1 MKKWVVRFGS
11 LLVFNIVVLLVV
23 GWLTPARVGW
33 AALWAGI
40 VLTAI
45 VIWIKPLVEKWF
57 RSMAAKSAGNRSKA
71 GELVVELLLAFAVAL
86 VIWIATVVFT
96 GVSIGG
102 GIFGAF
108 WGWVLPPVFLLVG
121 WAIYGA
127 IDDRVEAHAHALY
140 DKAAAGRST
149 DAGPRADAAGAP
161 PVPDP
166 RATYPGGPASVPPV
180 PPAPSAGTA
189 DASRSRRD
197 DGLTDEQRRMLD
209 ELG

>member
-1 MKKWVVRFGS
+1 MKKWVVRFLS
-11 LLVFNIVVLLVV
+11 LLVFNIVVLLIV

-40 VLTAI
+40 VMTAL

-57 RSMAAKSAGNRSKA
+57 RSMAAKSANQRTKA
-71 GELVVELLLAFAVAL
+71 GEKLVEFLLAFAVAFL
-86 VIWIATVVFT
+86 VWIVTVVFT

-108 WGWVLPPVFLLVG
+108 WGWVIPPVILLIG

-127 IDDRVEAHAHALY
+127 IDDKVETHAGTLY
-140 DKAAAGRST
+140 DKATGSKAAGT
-149 DAGPRADAAGAP
+149 DAAAP
-161 PVPDP
+161 PIPSP
-166 RATYPGGPASVPPV
+166 EAS
-180 PPAPSAGTA
+180 AA
-189 DASRSRRD
+189 RRERN

-209 ELG
+209 ELGKG

>member
-1 MKKWVVRFGS
+1 MKKWVVRFVS
-11 LLVFNIVVLLVV
+11 LLVFNILVLLVV

-40 VLTAI
+40 VLTAL

-57 RSMAAKSAGNRSKA
+57 RSMAARSADRRTRA
-71 GELVVELLLAFAVAL
+71 GEKVVEFLIAFTVAFL
-86 VIWIATVVFT
+86 VWIGTVLFT

-108 WGWVLPPVFLLVG
+108 WGYVLPPVILLIG
-121 WAIYGA
+121 WAIYDA
-127 IDDRVEAHAHALY
+127 IDDRVESHAGALY
-140 DKAAAGRST
+140 DKATGGRVATTDAAATAPTTPEAAAGR
-149 DAGPRADAAGAP
+149 REL
-161 PVPDP
+161 
-166 RATYPGGPASVPPV
+166 
-180 PPAPSAGTA
+180 
-189 DASRSRRD
+189 

>member
-1 MKKWVVRFGS
+1 MKKWVVRFLS
-11 LLVFNIVVLLVV
+11 LLVFNIVVLLIV

-40 VLTAI
+40 VLTAL

-57 RSMAAKSAGNRSKA
+57 RSMAAKSANQRTRA
-71 GELVVELLLAFAVAL
+71 GEKLVEFLLAFAVAFL
-86 VIWIATVVFT
+86 VWIVTVVFT

-108 WGWVLPPVFLLVG
+108 WGWVIPPVILLIG

-127 IDDRVEAHAHALY
+127 IDDKVEAHAGTLY
-140 DKAAAGRST
+140 DKATGSKAAGT
-149 DAGPRADAAGAP
+149 DAAAP
-161 PVPDP
+161 PIPSP
-166 RATYPGGPASVPPV
+166 EAS
-180 PPAPSAGTA
+180 AA
-189 DASRSRRD
+189 RRELN

-209 ELG
+209 ELGKG